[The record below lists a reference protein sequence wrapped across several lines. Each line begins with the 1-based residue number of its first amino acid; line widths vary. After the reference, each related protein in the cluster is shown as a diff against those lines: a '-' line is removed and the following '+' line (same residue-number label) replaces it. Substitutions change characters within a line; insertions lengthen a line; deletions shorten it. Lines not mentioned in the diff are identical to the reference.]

1 MLVVKNFDLSHTPDH
16 ASLRADMTVSDAQS
30 GQLSRILSCLPRRA
44 GRFNGDGG
52 YGSRGCAGGAD
63 ESTRETKGPV

>member
-1 MLVVKNFDLSHTPDH
+1 
-16 ASLRADMTVSDAQS
+16 MTVSDAQS
-30 GQLSRILSCLPRRA
+30 GQPSRILSCLPRRA